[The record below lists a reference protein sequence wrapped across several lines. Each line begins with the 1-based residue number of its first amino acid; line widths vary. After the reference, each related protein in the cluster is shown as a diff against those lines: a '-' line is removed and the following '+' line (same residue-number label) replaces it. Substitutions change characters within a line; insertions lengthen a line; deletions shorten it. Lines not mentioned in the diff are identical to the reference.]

1 MESHTNNE
9 NKIKD
14 DVKDSLKSVVLFT
27 KSSSCSNI
35 RGRLSGQQLPMWVQ
49 GVLLYNSPCAGWKNS
64 SSHWMDGLSMMSSF
78 GIHKRGLDIS
88 YTKKTLRSEESNRE
102 NTTETPVPVD
112 TSEGNA
118 VSIYE
123 PTTQTRFNG
132 GFKKLPSF
140 EKNMEIKDNCN
151 SAFYHFGDLVMA
163 THESAFD
170 RVVDPDFLE
179 TRDLID
185 MSHLFCLKS
194 AVPLKDHN
202 GDYYNLAASMVTGNK
217 YHFIKFK
224 RPSSEVIYGSNNFP
238 SETKFV
244 ATIPSRFPGH
254 IGYFHTFGMT
264 DNYLIFCEQPL
275 AYQVDKLKRHKS
287 EGKSF
292 RDCLEWIPQE
302 RNHFHIVDK
311 KSGRSLEMNYTT
323 DRPYFFFNF
332 VNCYESGGHLVV
344 DIWSTMG
351 LNQSKI
357 MRFVLPLNYTD
368 EGINLNPSQWGDATA
383 IRRNEIINLLP
394 SVLTRDAGME
404 NPRINPYFNFRRYN
418 YTYVVG
424 WIHGMNPKN
433 PYSNAITKIDVES
446 SVMTSWKT
454 DNEDEH
460 PSEIVFVPNPAWT
473 TEDDGILISCV
484 SNARNGPGSYLVFIN
499 ARNMQEVA
507 RVHFDEAIPFGVHTH
522 FIQRFL

>member
-49 GVLLYNSPCAGWKNS
+49 GVLLYNSPCAEWKNS
-64 SSHWMDGLSMMSSF
+64 SSHWMDGLSMMRDSTF
-78 GIHKRGLDIS
+78 PTPKRPSDLKKAIG
-88 YTKKTLRSEESNRE
+88 KTLLKLQSQL
-102 NTTETPVPVD
+102 VPLR
-112 TSEGNA
+112 A
-118 VSIYE
+118 MPLQKIAKF
-123 PTTQTRFNG
+123 R
-132 GFKKLPSF
+132 KKL
-140 EKNMEIKDNCN
+140 EIKDNCN

-179 TRDLID
+179 TKDLID

-224 RPSSEVIYGSNNFP
+224 RPSSEVNYGSNNFP

-275 AYQVDKLKRHKS
+275 AYQVDKLKRYKS

-302 RNHFHIVDK
+302 RNHFHVVDK
-311 KSGRSLEMNYTT
+311 KSGRSLEMNYAT

-344 DIWSTMG
+344 DILVYDGPEVLDSMCIQNTKKG
-351 LNQSKI
+351 QDSQSKI

-368 EGINLNPSQWGDATA
+368 EGINLNPSQWGDSTA
-383 IRRNEIINLLP
+383 IRRNEIINLRP
-394 SVLTRDAGME
+394 SVLTREAGME
-404 NPRINPYFNFRRYN
+404 TPRINPYFNFRRYN

-460 PSEIVFVPNPAWT
+460 PSEIVFVPNPACA

-507 RVHFDEAIPFGVHTH
+507 RVHFDEAIPFGLHTH